1 LSGAVASEVKDEE
14 GCDRTRAG
22 RKRKVGRVRF

>member
-14 GCDRTRAG
+14 GCDRRAG